1 MSSPNGNNRKRD
13 KKSASKQSKKPSAVS
28 AQELERQIEDEIN
41 RIVNATSWFES
52 QLTSLTTMLTE
63 ACKRAW
69 TLACHLVVVC
79 CCHNKFYPDL
89 ASAQAEHS

>member
-13 KKSASKQSKKPSAVS
+13 KKSASKSKKSPAIS

-41 RIVNATSWFES
+41 RIINATSWFDS
-52 QLTSLTTMLTE
+52 QLTILTTMLTE
-63 ACKRAW
+63 VCKRAW

-79 CCHNKFYPDL
+79 CCHNKIYPDL
-89 ASAQAEHS
+89 ASAQADHS